1 MLLSGW
7 NMDEALI
14 VSKEEGFEDGF
25 EVGFAGGK
33 AEGKAEGAA
42 QERAQNIRALK
53 DVLSPEKIAE
63 TFNVTKEYV
72 LEVLDSDDTM
82 IASEKELTYNDK

>member
-1 MLLSGW
+1 
-7 NMDEALI
+7 MDEALI
-14 VSKEEGFEDGF
+14 VSKEEGYEDGF
-25 EVGFAGGK
+25 EAGFAGGK
-33 AEGKAEGAA
+33 AEGRAEGKAEGAA

-72 LEVLDSDDTM
+72 LGVLNSDIT
-82 IASEKELTYNDK
+82 E